1 MLVLTALGISIFN
14 TFLYIGA
21 HTTTAINIV
30 MLQTAMPIVVVIAT
44 FLIFRE
50 TLTGSQAA
58 GIAASFLGTLTLI
71 SHGDP
76 AILLHLDFKRGDLWM
91 LAAVV
96 SYAVYTALL
105 RLRPPVHGLSF
116 VFATFA
122 LGATLLLPFY
132 VAESAWVAP
141 MPVSLHSVAAI
152 GYVAV
157 FASILAYLAFNRTV
171 ELVGANTAGLTVH
184 LVPVFGTILAVLLL
198 GEQVHTYHGVGIALI
213 GSRPLARD
221 PQSPCD
227 WANIA
232 VVHSGHPPKSVMA
245 AKAAIHRQAQRSRC
259 VLVAQRR
266 RKRRSPPSKSGG
278 VSWMAAFAADDV
290 RGNGAGRIG
299 LDRRIAKP
307 RRYRSAASC
316 RATPRPARALDARA
330 CRAPVFPHRAL
341 RCSRSS

>member
-1 MLVLTALGISIFN
+1 MQKQQEGAATRPGRTWLGALADNPRFLMLLPGLFWAGNAIVARSVAGEIPPIALAFWRWTAAAILIAPLAWPHLRRDAALMARSWPTMLVLTALGISIFN
-14 TFLYIGA
+14 TFLYLGA
-21 HTTTAINIV
+21 QTTTAINIV

-50 TLTGSQAA
+50 TLSRNQAV
-58 GIAASFLGTLTLI
+58 GIAASLAGTLTLI

-132 VAESAWVAP
+132 IAESAWVAP
-141 MPVSLHSVAAI
+141 MPVSLHSAAAI

-198 GEQVHTYHGVGIALI
+198 GEEVHAYHGVGIAPIAL
-213 GSRPLARD
+213 GLWLAT
-221 PQSPCD
+221 
-227 WANIA
+227 
-232 VVHSGHPPKSVMA
+232 
-245 AKAAIHRQAQRSRC
+245 
-259 VLVAQRR
+259 
-266 RKRRSPPSKSGG
+266 RKPST
-278 VSWMAAFAADDV
+278 
-290 RGNGAGRIG
+290 R
-299 LDRRIAKP
+299 
-307 RRYRSAASC
+307 
-316 RATPRPARALDARA
+316 
-330 CRAPVFPHRAL
+330 
-341 RCSRSS
+341 